1 MKKTTRNSRKQS
13 APSSTKNL
21 ASFIFSFL
29 LSLTLVVVAVFFV
42 ANYSLSR
49 NYVVSKIDSDYLR
62 MLSENVYN
70 AAVDYTMPTGVDVS
84 VLEGV
89 FTEYTIQEDV
99 KNYVKS
105 TFDEGTFELDTTDIH
120 NVLKANVD
128 AFLREQGIDPATET
142 KAVEDYVN
150 EICSIYESR
159 IKLPGINY
167 LPRFSKLLK
176 SYILYV
182 VIGAALFALINLFLC
197 VKLHSYLHRGLRYV
211 VYSLSGA
218 ALMTFVAPFVAYM
231 NGFYKNLQI
240 APNYFNHFIVIYI
253 ESIFKQL
260 FVWAGAYLVLSIVSL
275 FIVAAL
281 RKNVARK
288 RKKH

>member
-1 MKKTTRNSRKQS
+1 
-13 APSSTKNL
+13 
-21 ASFIFSFL
+21 
-29 LSLTLVVVAVFFV
+29 
-42 ANYSLSR
+42 
-49 NYVVSKIDSDYLR
+49 

-89 FTEYTIQEDV
+89 FTEYTIREDV
-99 KNYVKS
+99 KNYVIH
-105 TFDEGTFELDTTDIH
+105 TFDDNSFEVDTTDIH

-142 KAVEDYVN
+142 KAVEDYVE
-150 EICSIYESR
+150 EICNIYRDR

-167 LPRFSKLLK
+167 LPRFSKLLR
-176 SYILYV
+176 SYTLYV

-211 VYSLSGA
+211 VYSFSGA
-218 ALMTFVAPFVAYM
+218 ALMTFAAPFVAYM

-240 APNYFNHFIVIYI
+240 SPNYFNHFIVTYI
-253 ESIFKQL
+253 ESVFGQMFI
-260 FVWAGAYLVLSIVSL
+260 WAGAFLVLSIISL
-275 FIVAAL
+275 LVVAAM

-288 RKKH
+288 RKRH